1 MPVELWLMVA
11 AHLDLS
17 SLSAFSSTSR
27 GFHHLFASALLPRYI
42 GKARSEQ
49 DRVDRISELF
59 VHAAR
64 TDSTRILDQ
73 LTTEYRSVVNFV
85 GLIPC
90 YRLGLQYATFLDFAL
105 AADAPQ
111 VARHLVKVG
120 CNDLAVLR
128 SCTGLKP
135 LALALAGCYG
145 ASPSLTTAE
154 SALQTAIDFALPRT
168 ARVLLTRVADVNAK
182 AGGVREPLLHA
193 RSWDKWHKGRFQ
205 VPIKVPTPRDT
216 RDPFCQRS
224 VAQAVATLLE
234 FGART
239 DTRTPPAMLAHSC
252 THRCWRSSTCRYG
265 GQTPLHLAAASDYA
279 PVIPLLL
286 ARDPAAFHAPD
297 DGGYTALYTAL
308 VRGNLDGVL
317 ALLDDPSAPGPNPAI
332 TSNASN
338 PSRDTPRNSTTAL
351 HVAAR
356 FRLLPAPC
364 AHCLKRGADPN
375 ALDGSYGRPH
385 ARARGAAA
393 GV

>member
-27 GFHHLFASALLPRYI
+27 GFHHLFASALLPRHVEE
-42 GKARSEQ
+42 ARREQ
-49 DRVDRISELF
+49 DRVDRIGELF

-73 LTTEYRSVVNFV
+73 LTTKYRSVVDFV

-90 YRLGLQYATFLDFAL
+90 HRLGLQHATFLDFAL

-111 VARHLVKVG
+111 VVRHLVKVG

-128 SCTGLKP
+128 SHTGLKP

-145 ASPSLTTAE
+145 ASPSLTTAA
-154 SALQTAIDFALPRT
+154 SALQTAVDFALPRT
-168 ARVLLTRVADVNAK
+168 ARFLLTRGADVNAK

-193 RSWDKWHKGRFQ
+193 VVRGGWGKWHKRRFR
-205 VPIKVPTPRDT
+205 VRIEVPTASHT
-216 RDPFCQRS
+216 RDPFWQHN
-224 VAQAVATLLE
+224 VAQT
-234 FGART
+234 
-239 DTRTPPAMLAHSC
+239 
-252 THRCWRSSTCRYG
+252 
-265 GQTPLHLAAASDYA
+265 TPLHLAAAADYDPA
-279 PVIPLLL
+279 IPLLL

-308 VRGNLDGVL
+308 VRSNLDAVL
-317 ALLDDPSAPGPNPAI
+317 ALLDDPCAPGPNPPIAA
-332 TSNASN
+332 NASN
-338 PSRDTPRNSTTAL
+338 PSRDTPSNSTTAL

-356 FRLLPAPC
+356 FAFSRAVCALLE
-364 AHCLKRGADPN
+364 RYVSDTGVFE
-375 ALDGSYGRPH
+375 GGGR
-385 ARARGAAA
+385 
-393 GV
+393 